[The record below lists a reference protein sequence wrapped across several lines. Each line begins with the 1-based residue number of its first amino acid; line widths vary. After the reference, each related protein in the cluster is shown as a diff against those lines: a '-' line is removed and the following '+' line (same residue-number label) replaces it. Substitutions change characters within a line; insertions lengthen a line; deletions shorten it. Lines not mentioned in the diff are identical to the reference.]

1 MTTGKDYRSPAKKCF
16 VRAQETDSE
25 ESRQALLEMAN
36 YWMDAAM
43 RTECL
48 GDSRVEPEQQ
58 AAYPAPLM
66 QRVLL

>member
-36 YWMDAAM
+36 YW
-43 RTECL
+43 TECL